1 MKIALCQINPTVGNF
16 NAIRESIT
24 QYYKK
29 AIDQGAGLVVFPEM
43 VTTGYPPQDLLWEN
57 GFINKNSKLVESIA
71 KDSSVPIIF
80 GFVRSHLTIIRKD
93 RLLVLYCRHLAE
105 AS

>member
-16 NAIRESIT
+16 NAIHESIT

-29 AIDQGAGLVVFPEM
+29 AIDRGAGLVVFPEM

-80 GFVRSHLTIIRKD
+80 GFVRSVDNNLFNSAA
-93 RLLVLYCRHLAE
+93 LCA
-105 AS
+105 